1 MTVLVVGQNPAFTS
15 SVSSTKNKTLYRL
28 YRWMSKANVEHF
40 SFMNAYEY
48 PGSIKEQDVSAGLY
62 EAHLHHKKIVALG
75 NEASKAL
82 DKMGIKHLK
91 MPHPSGLNRYLNDI
105 EYEEKY
111 IKLLRDY
118 VEEN

>member
-15 SVSSTKNKTLYRL
+15 SVSSVKNKTLYRL

-48 PGSIKEQDVSAGLY
+48 PGSIKEQEVSTGLY

-75 NEASKAL
+75 GISKNNL
-82 DKMGIKHLK
+82 KKVDKLIL
-91 MPHPSGLNRYLNDI
+91 
-105 EYEEKY
+105 
-111 IKLLRDY
+111 
-118 VEEN
+118 